1 MHHIVFIYIYS
12 AFVRIF
18 RLFSFIAVISHSTLS
33 MIIKVLIGSCEKHIA
48 KAGLLILIA
57 FVTLIQFR

>member
-33 MIIKVLIGSCEKHIA
+33 MIIKVLIGSCEKHIT

-57 FVTLIQFR
+57 FVTLIQLR